1 MYQQH
6 KVIKTPPLGEAGRG
20 LLFFIMEL
28 FDVYPLFDINVVK
41 GKGCSVWDDKGQ
53 EYLDLYGGHA
63 VISIGHCHPHYVE
76 KVTEQ
81 LNALGFYSNSVIN
94 TLQRRLAERLGKVC
108 GYDDYQLFLIN
119 SGAEANENA
128 LKLASFKTG
137 RTRVLS
143 AAKAFHGRTSL
154 AVEATDNPK
163 IIAPINANGHVTYL
177 PVNDLEAWEAELA
190 KGDVCACII
199 ECIQGVGGI
208 KLVDEDFAQGLQA
221 ACKRYGAVLICDEI
235 QCGYGRS
242 GKFFAHQWLG
252 IRPDLITVAKGIG
265 NGFPMGAVL
274 ISPDFKPVYGQL
286 GTTFG
291 GNHLACAAALAVL
304 DVIES
309 ENLVDNARETGD
321 YLMARLKEMQAT
333 EKHITD
339 MRGRGLMIGIDLDMP
354 HKELR
359 QHLVYNE
366 HCFTGCASTNILR
379 LLPPLC
385 FTKAMADDFILRL
398 ERAFAAVG

>member
-1 MYQQH
+1 M
-6 KVIKTPPLGEAGRG
+6 K
-20 LLFFIMEL
+20 L
-28 FDVYPLFDINVVK
+28 FDVYPLFDVNIVR
-41 GKGCSVWDDKGQ
+41 GQGCKVWDDKGQ

-63 VISIGHCHPHYVE
+63 VISIGHSHPHYIK

-81 LNALGFYSNSVIN
+81 VSKLGFYSNSVVN
-94 TLQRRLAERLGKVC
+94 KLQVELAERLGRIS

-128 LKLASFKTG
+128 LKLASFTND

-143 AAKAFHGRTSL
+143 AEKAFHGRTSL
-154 AVEATDNPK
+154 AVEVTNNPK

-177 PVNDLEAWEAELA
+177 PLNDLPAWEAEIA
-190 KGDVCACII
+190 KGDVCAVIL

-208 KLVDEDFAQGLQA
+208 KMATKDYAQGLQA
-221 ACKRYGAVLICDEI
+221 ACKKYGTILICDEI

-242 GKFFAHQWLG
+242 GRFFAHQWLD
-252 IRPDLITVAKGIG
+252 IRPDIITVAKGIA
-265 NGFPMGAVL
+265 NGFPMGGVL

-304 DVIES
+304 DVFER
-309 ENLVDNARETGD
+309 ENLVENAHVVGE
-321 YLMARLKEMQAT
+321 YLIEQLKEMQKT

-339 MRGRGLMIGIDLDMP
+339 VRGRGLMIGIDLDVP
-354 HKELR
+354 HKDIR
-359 QHLVYNE
+359 QPLIYDK
-366 HCFTGCASTNILR
+366 HCFTGCAGTNILR

-385 FTKAMADDFILRL
+385 LSKAEADDFISRLKQVFAELR
-398 ERAFAAVG
+398 